1 MPARNRNPIQISRVS
16 VACLALL
23 VAVCGGYFALVPF
36 LRAIEPSPSIG
47 EAATVKSPPKYV
59 AIANTVNP
67 DLKPNLVTNQLRPKK
82 HKTVKPKKPVHK
94 TKRTTTVPTRP
105 VLVTNQVRSGSS
117 HASATP
123 THTSTTPTRTHSTPT
138 HTTPKHSTP
147 THTTPKKPAAP
158 PAPSRDRGPIV
169 GDTNQQGSGLAGHG
183 NTSSG
188 ARVTGGVAS
197 TPGH

>member
-47 EAATVKSPPKYV
+47 EAATVKNPPKYV
-59 AIANTVNP
+59 AIANTVRPERKP
-67 DLKPNLVTNQLRPKK
+67 DLVSNQLRGKK
-82 HKTVKPKKPVHK
+82 HKTVKPKKPAHK
-94 TKRTTTVPTRP
+94 TKRTTTTVPTRP
-105 VLVTNQVRSGSS
+105 VLVTNQVRAGSS
-117 HASATP
+117 HASTTP
-123 THTSTTPTRTHSTPT
+123 THTSTAPTRTHSTPT
-138 HTTPKHSTP
+138 HTTPTR

-169 GDTNQQGSGLAGHG
+169 GDTNEQGSGLAGHG
-183 NTSSG
+183 NSNSG
-188 ARVTGGVAS
+188 DNVTGGVSS